1 MLSPSLELRTAI
13 EAARLSGSRIMDFYN
28 TMVQIPDAQ
37 ASITTQADRDSQDI
51 ILGHLHKAFPSDGFL
66 GEENTDLYSTLP
78 KTGNRLWVVD
88 PIDGTR
94 GFAKKN
100 GEFCI
105 MIAMVQ
111 NYEVQ
116 LGVVLQPTSRRL
128 TFAELG
134 AGCWRRDGATPDI
147 RCRASATQNPARLTL
162 TRSRP
167 KIPGSLE
174 GKSLLLTPEKLLETY
189 SAGLKFAAVAR
200 AEADAYTND
209 YPTYHDWD
217 ICAGHILVHEAGGR
231 VSSLAGSPLLYG
243 APGYQ
248 QDGFLASNG
257 IMHNALLAKV
267 RPQS

>member
-1 MLSPSLELRTAI
+1 MLNPTLEIRAAI
-13 EAARLSGSRIMDFYN
+13 EAARLSESRIMEFYSS
-28 TMVQIPDAQ
+28 MSQIEDAQ
-37 ASITTQADRDSQDI
+37 ANITTQADRDSQDI
-51 ILGHLHKAFPSDGFL
+51 ILGHLYRAFPSDGFL
-66 GEENTDLYSTLP
+66 GEENTDLYATLP

-111 NYEVQ
+111 NHEVQ
-116 LGVVLQPTSRRL
+116 LGVVLDPTRKRL
-128 TFAELG
+128 TFAEKG
-134 AGCWRRDGATPDI
+134 AGCWRRDGRLPDI
-147 RCRASATQNPARLTL
+147 RCAVSPNGHTARLTL
-162 TRSRP
+162 ARSRP
-167 KIPGSLE
+167 KVPGKLE
-174 GKSLLLTPEKLLETY
+174 GKSLLLAPEKLLETY

-209 YPTYHDWD
+209 YPTYNDWD
-217 ICAGHILVHEAGGR
+217 ICAGHILVEEAGGR
-231 VSSLAGSPLLYG
+231 VSSLAGRPLLYG

-257 IMHNALLAKV
+257 LLHNALLAKI
-267 RPQS
+267 RPKG